1 MVGLLYVN
9 KLGVLGNVCEPIGA
23 YRRMDLTRHTVALD
37 EHGECF
43 EVEIK
48 GVEAHIK
55 HELTAVFP
63 EGYLRS

>member
-1 MVGLLYVN
+1 
-9 KLGVLGNVCEPIGA
+9 
-23 YRRMDLTRHTVALD
+23 MDLTRHTVALD

-63 EGYLRS
+63 EGHLGS

>member
-1 MVGLLYVN
+1 
-9 KLGVLGNVCEPIGA
+9 
-23 YRRMDLTRHTVALD
+23 MDLTRHTVALD

-63 EGYLRS
+63 ERHLGVIRLTQSHLSRGT